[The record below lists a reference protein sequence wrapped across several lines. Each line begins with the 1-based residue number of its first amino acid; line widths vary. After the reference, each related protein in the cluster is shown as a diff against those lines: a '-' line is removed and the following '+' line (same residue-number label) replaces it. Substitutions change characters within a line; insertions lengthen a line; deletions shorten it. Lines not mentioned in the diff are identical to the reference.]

1 MINNKTGKYE
11 MNKKGENKMKKAFI
25 ISMLLVLFITLA
37 GCNINKMFQD
47 NTPTEKYQKLEG
59 EEAYTEGDGTVNNPY
74 VIDTKGKLIY
84 LSNQLNEDK
93 GQKAYY
99 ELQADIDLEG
109 INWNPIKRFEG
120 HFNGNGYEI
129 SNFVI
134 KNKYQDRK
142 YYTGLIGLFQ
152 TNYGTIKKLGVTN
165 FDIDMTWKLKAIHIN
180 AGGITATNH
189 GNIINCYAIG
199 TITIKL
205 TNEVGDK
212 NATNSD
218 THVGGI
224 AGKNGGASWE
234 VGNITN
240 CFAVVKCEDVSAPEA
255 FTYGISN
262 LGNIDNSV
270 APNQY
275 YYINHYDPSSDVI
288 TPSRINVEIE
298 ELSNKEFYLTKLNW
312 DENIWDLN
320 DIEFVD
326 DAYSSNHYP
335 KLKRS

>member
-1 MINNKTGKYE
+1 
-11 MNKKGENKMKKAFI
+11 MKRSLIFF
-25 ISMLLVLFITLA
+25 MVLILCCITTS
-37 GCNINKMFQD
+37 CYTTIEKI
-47 NTPTEKYQKLEG
+47 PVEKYQKLEG
-59 EEAYTEGDGTVNNPY
+59 EEAYTEGDGTLDNPY

-84 LSNQLNEDK
+84 LSNQTNENK
-93 GQKAYY
+93 GNDLYY

-120 HFNGNGYEI
+120 HFNGYEI

-180 AGGITATNH
+180 DGGITATNH

-288 TPSRINVEIE
+288 TPSRINVETE
-298 ELSNKEFYLTKLNW
+298 ELSNKEVYLTKLNW
-312 DENIWDLN
+312 DEDIWDLN